1 MRRIILTLAFLVIFF
16 TGFSQE
22 EKNGTIYI
30 KHPYIQLVDKA
41 NKSYLDNDMSAAKQI
56 YSDTAKFW
64 ASGMPKR
71 IPIADAMKMWSGDF
85 TYYDSIR
92 IKTVGYPDYL
102 NYVDGDLKVV
112 QSWGTWSG
120 KSKKTGN
127 ALNVDFVQFDTFN
140 NNGKIVFESLYGDFS
155 QMGKN

>member
-1 MRRIILTLAFLVIFF
+1 MRRIILTVAFLIIVF

-22 EKNGTIYI
+22 EKNGIIYI

-41 NKSYLDNDMSAAKQI
+41 NKAYLDNDMAAAKQI

-71 IPIADAMKMWSGDF
+71 IPIADALTMWSGDF

-92 IKTVGYPDYL
+92 VKTVGYPDYL
-102 NYVDGDLKVV
+102 NYVDGNQKVV

-120 KSKKTGN
+120 KAKKTGN
-127 ALNVDFVQFDTFN
+127 TLRVDFVQFDTFN
-140 NNGKIVFESLYGDFS
+140 NDGKIVFESLYGDFS